1 MKVAMFIKDEKL
13 DRIKADTVRALV
25 FDIDGNK
32 IVGIEEDCLYKKN
45 LDFLSVWLL
54 NKQINIVYIQDT
66 NNSIDSYFQKLDI
79 EVKTHEDLKNDPL
92 FYAFLL

>member
-13 DRIKADTVRALV
+13 DRINADAVRVLV
-25 FDIDGNK
+25 FDIEGNK

-45 LDFLSVWLL
+45 LNFLSVWLL
-54 NKQINIVYIQDT
+54 NKRINVVYIQET
-66 NNSIDSYFQKLDI
+66 NDGVDNYFKKLDI